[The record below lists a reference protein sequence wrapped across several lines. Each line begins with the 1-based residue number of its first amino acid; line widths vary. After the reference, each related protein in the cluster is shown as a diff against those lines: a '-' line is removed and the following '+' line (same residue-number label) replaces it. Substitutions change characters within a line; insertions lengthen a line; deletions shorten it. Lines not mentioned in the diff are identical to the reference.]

1 MAGGSAAVYAFIAPL
16 TPPVVVARPPCPT
29 ASIRTF
35 VEPLQLVCLLEFSF
49 TSGRCHLP
57 STFRFPLCG
66 KLVVQA
72 WAQSPELGGTSQSSF
87 PKRPVLCHSKV
98 IIPRVSLPRGLAS
111 SGRHRLRRLALA
123 RPQQPLYLARDP
135 QGVKQNR
142 QLPRSPPMR
151 AFFLAPLPPRAASF
165 CPHRRKSLSVPWRP
179 RITCAPCTSSFR
191 R

>member
-57 STFRFPLCG
+57 STFLFPLCG
-66 KLVVQA
+66 KLVVQPS
-72 WAQSPELGGTSQSSF
+72 AQSPELGGTSQSSF
-87 PKRPVLCHSKV
+87 PKRPFLCHSKV

-111 SGRHRLRRLALA
+111 SGCHRLRRLALA
-123 RPQQPLYLARDP
+123 RPQRLQLPARDP
-135 QGVKQNR
+135 HGLR
-142 QLPRSPPMR
+142 QEDQQT
-151 AFFLAPLPPRAASF
+151 
-165 CPHRRKSLSVPWRP
+165 H
-179 RITCAPCTSSFR
+179 
-191 R
+191 

>member
-66 KLVVQA
+66 KLVVQQA
-72 WAQSPELGGTSQSSF
+72 PNRRSPCRAYYRVGSNERGRNISREAGCKEGVCGRRGYELVQDHRRSTHLREHLSQV
-87 PKRPVLCHSKV
+87 P
-98 IIPRVSLPRGLAS
+98 GLAVIRVVG
-111 SGRHRLRRLALA
+111 SG
-123 RPQQPLYLARDP
+123 
-135 QGVKQNR
+135 V
-142 QLPRSPPMR
+142 
-151 AFFLAPLPPRAASF
+151 
-165 CPHRRKSLSVPWRP
+165 
-179 RITCAPCTSSFR
+179 
-191 R
+191 